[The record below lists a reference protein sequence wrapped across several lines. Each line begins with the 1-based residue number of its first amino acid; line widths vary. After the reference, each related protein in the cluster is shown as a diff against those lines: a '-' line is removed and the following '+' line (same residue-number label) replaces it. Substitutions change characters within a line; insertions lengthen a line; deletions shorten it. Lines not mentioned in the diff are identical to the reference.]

1 MRSGPLVVIGDTLL
15 DVDLS
20 GAVER
25 LCPDAPVPV
34 VGDVYEQ
41 ARAGGAGLAAT
52 LAAVLSGQDV
62 VLVTALA
69 ADEHGDRLVK
79 LLAGHVDLVAL
90 PLRGETVRKT
100 RIRAAGRTLL
110 RFDQGDGRVGGG
122 PAGDEA
128 AEALGRAGAVL
139 VADYGRGV
147 AAHSGLRRLLA
158 GLSPD
163 VPLVYDPHPR
173 GAPPPRGARLV
184 TPNSAEARALAPEGR
199 DAGRTLGQA
208 AADARAL
215 VRMWQAVG
223 VAVTLGEGGALLS
236 VGEDV
241 PFVVPAPTQSEGVDT
256 CGAGDCFSAVVALAL
271 RDGRLLTEAVTE
283 AVHRASAFVA
293 GGGAGRLGASAPPGA
308 ETSARPV
315 AEDSPSDAWTV
326 VRQVRERGGKVVA
339 TGGCFD
345 LLHAGHVSL
354 LCQARA
360 LGDCLVVCLNSDTS
374 VRGLKGAGRPVA
386 GERDRARVLS
396 ALDSVDGVLIFD
408 DRTPA
413 KVLERLRPDVWVKGG
428 DYAPAD
434 LVEAETVRRHGGEV
448 VLVPYLGGR
457 STSRMVERVRA
468 LKPGG
473 GEAA

>member
-1 MRSGPLVVIGDTLL
+1 
-15 DVDLS
+15 
-20 GAVER
+20 
-25 LCPDAPVPV
+25 
-34 VGDVYEQ
+34 
-41 ARAGGAGLAAT
+41 
-52 LAAVLSGQDV
+52 
-62 VLVTALA
+62 
-69 ADEHGDRLVK
+69 
-79 LLAGHVDLVAL
+79 
-90 PLRGETVRKT
+90 
-100 RIRAAGRTLL
+100 
-110 RFDQGDGRVGGG
+110 
-122 PAGDEA
+122 
-128 AEALGRAGAVL
+128 
-139 VADYGRGV
+139 
-147 AAHSGLRRLLA
+147 
-158 GLSPD
+158 
-163 VPLVYDPHPR
+163 
-173 GAPPPRGARLV
+173 
-184 TPNSAEARALAPEGR
+184 
-199 DAGRTLGQA
+199 
-208 AADARAL
+208 
-215 VRMWQAVG
+215 
-223 VAVTLGEGGALLS
+223 
-236 VGEDV
+236 
-241 PFVVPAPTQSEGVDT
+241 VDT

>member
-1 MRSGPLVVIGDTLL
+1 MRRGPLVVVGDTLL
-15 DVDLS
+15 DIDLS
-20 GAVER
+20 GTAER

-34 VGDVYEQ
+34 VGDVRED

-52 LAAVLSGQDV
+52 LAARLSAQEI

-69 ADEHGDRLVK
+69 ADEYGDRLVK
-79 LLAGHVDLVAL
+79 LLAGQVELVSV

-100 RIRAAGRTLL
+100 RVRALGRSLL
-110 RFDQGDGRVGGG
+110 RIDQGEGRMGPGQVG
-122 PAGDEA
+122 EEVA
-128 AEALGRAGAVL
+128 AALRRAGAVL
-139 VADYGRGV
+139 VADYGLGV
-147 AAHSGLRRLLA
+147 AAHPGLRGLLA

-163 VPLVYDPHPR
+163 VPVVYDPHPR
-173 GAPPPRGARLV
+173 GAAPPCGARLV
-184 TPNSAEARALAPEGR
+184 TPNRAEARAFAPGGTGACPSLR
-199 DAGRTLGQA
+199 QA

-215 VRMWQAVG
+215 VEMWQAVG

-241 PFVVPAPTQSEGVDT
+241 PFVVPAPVLAAGMDT

-283 AVHRASAFVA
+283 GVHRASEFVA
-293 GGGAGRLGASAPPGA
+293 AGGASGPSGSAEGRDARSGRESGA
-308 ETSARPV
+308 
-315 AEDSPSDAWTV
+315 DAWEV
-326 VRQVRERGGKVVA
+326 VHEVRERGGKVVA

-354 LCQARA
+354 LCQAGA

-374 VRGLKGAGRPVA
+374 VRRLKGAGRPVA
-386 GERDRARVLS
+386 GEQDRARVLA
-396 ALDSVDGVLIFD
+396 ALDSVDAVLIFD

-413 KVLERLRPDVWVKGG
+413 KLLDRLRPDVWVKGG

-434 LVEAETVRRHGGEV
+434 LVEAETVRRYGGEV

-457 STSRMVERVRA
+457 STSRLVERVRA
-468 LKPGG
+468 GEPEG
-473 GEAA
+473 GEAT